1 MTKQLKSLTMIEALD
16 EWLIESEFVKNP
28 PDYDLLPDPYTI
40 TYIDG
45 DTLYKAIELAKV
57 DDSITLDSTHQDYI
71 ELLIN
76 LLEDMI

>member
-1 MTKQLKSLTMIEALD
+1 MIEALD

-45 DTLYKAIELAKV
+45 DALHKAIELAKQ
-57 DDSITLDSTHQDYI
+57 DKRITIDSTHADYI

-76 LLEDMI
+76 LLESMI

>member
-1 MTKQLKSLTMIEALD
+1 MIEALD
-16 EWLIESEFVKNP
+16 EWIIDSEFVKNP

-45 DTLYKAIELAKV
+45 DTLHKAIELAKK
-57 DDSITLDSTHQDYI
+57 DKSITIDSTHADYV

-76 LLEDMI
+76 LLESMI

>member
-16 EWLIESEFVKNP
+16 DWIIESEFVKNP

-45 DTLYKAIELAKV
+45 DTL
-57 DDSITLDSTHQDYI
+57 
-71 ELLIN
+71 
-76 LLEDMI
+76 

>member
-1 MTKQLKSLTMIEALD
+1 MIEALD
-16 EWLIESEFVKNP
+16 EWILNSEFVKNP

-45 DTLYKAIELAKV
+45 DILHKAIELAKQNK
-57 DDSITLDSTHQDYI
+57 SITLDSTHADYI

-76 LLEDMI
+76 LYHMI

>member
-1 MTKQLKSLTMIEALD
+1 MIEALD
-16 EWLIESEFVKNP
+16 EWILNSEFVKNP

-45 DTLYKAIELAKV
+45 DILHKAIELAKQNK
-57 DDSITLDSTHQDYI
+57 SITLDSTHADYI

-76 LLEDMI
+76 LLENMI